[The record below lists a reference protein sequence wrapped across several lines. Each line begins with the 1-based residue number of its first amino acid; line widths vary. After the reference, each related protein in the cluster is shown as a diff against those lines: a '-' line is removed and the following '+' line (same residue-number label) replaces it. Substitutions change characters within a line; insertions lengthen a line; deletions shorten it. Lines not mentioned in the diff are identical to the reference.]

1 MNKIKNYVFTFIAV
15 VLVQFVALAEPDPP
29 PPGTSPDPGDF
40 GGGDN
45 PTDLPI
51 DTYLWVLMVIGLC
64 YVFYKFKNRIKLKTF
79 SDKEQESC
87 D

>member
-15 VLVQFVALAEPDPP
+15 VLVQFVALAQPEPPPPDPP
-29 PPGTSPDPGDF
+29 SPPGDF

-45 PTDLPI
+45 PLDLPI

-79 SDKEQESC
+79 SNK
-87 D
+87 